1 MTILERI
8 EAEALELS
16 AADRCRQA
24 ERLPANLEQDDE
36 IAAAWAEEVERRID
50 ALERGETSVKPVED
64 MIAAAR
70 ARMAGGTASF
80 TDHCRRSGH

>member
-16 AADRCRQA
+16 TADRCRLA
-24 ERLPANLEQDDE
+24 ERLLASLDEDDE

-50 ALERGETSVKPVED
+50 ALEHGETSVKPVED

-70 ARMAGGTASF
+70 ARITGGAA
-80 TDHCRRSGH
+80 

>member
-16 AADRCRQA
+16 AADRCRLA
-24 ERLPANLEQDDE
+24 ERLLASLEEDDE

-50 ALERGETSVKPVED
+50 ALERDETTVKPVEEV
-64 MIAAAR
+64 IAAAR
-70 ARMAGGTASF
+70 ARIAGGAA
-80 TDHCRRSGH
+80 